1 LDGDIFSSYTIES
14 ICSVS
19 VACHNVAIFSPVP
32 VIFRKKLAIESIG
45 RFCVLSGGFESMY
58 GPIRIYLETYVCP
71 NRNIFQNH
79 KVLKTMATHMTDIET
94 KVLLIIR
101 MNLISVLHRS

>member
-1 LDGDIFSSYTIES
+1 
-14 ICSVS
+14 
-19 VACHNVAIFSPVP
+19 
-32 VIFRKKLAIESIG
+32 
-45 RFCVLSGGFESMY
+45 MY